1 MAFVMERFG
10 HVSIEMTAHYL
21 QLERDEIRDIWAK
34 AVIGP
39 NARIAG
45 KRARAI
51 SGAMA
56 ERFKGKTAEE
66 VDAIVS
72 ELSESMTFNPL
83 PTGVCL
89 YDVRRGPC
97 PDGESCIFYDCPNF
111 VTDERFLPVLRRELD
126 LLGME
131 MARLKSAG
139 MEREWQR
146 QYARARHLRPLVE
159 QLEES
164 EAEDE
169 R

>member
-1 MAFVMERFG
+1 MDF
-10 HVSIEMTAHYL
+10 
-21 QLERDEIRDIWAK
+21 
-34 AVIGP
+34 
-39 NARIAG
+39 
-45 KRARAI
+45 
-51 SGAMA
+51 
-56 ERFKGKTAEE
+56 FKFH
-66 VDAIVS
+66 
-72 ELSESMTFNPL
+72 LHPL
-83 PTGVCL
+83 
-89 YDVRRGPC
+89 C
-97 PDGESCIFYDCPNF
+97 PVSCIFYDCPNF